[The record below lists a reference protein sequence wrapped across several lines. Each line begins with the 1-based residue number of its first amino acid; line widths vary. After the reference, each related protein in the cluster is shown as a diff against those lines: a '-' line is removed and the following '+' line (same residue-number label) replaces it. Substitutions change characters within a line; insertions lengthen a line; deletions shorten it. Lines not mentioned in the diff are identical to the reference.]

1 MSRNHIKK
9 VKNSKNKYTIKKKK
23 RAFKI
28 KPIYLT
34 IIIGVSVVI
43 FSAFLSAQLS
53 SLDKTIIAQEAEI
66 NELKKTKQSLE
77 GEVKGIK
84 SSQEIQEEAMYKLGM
99 VYPQENQIVYVNVS
113 KNKINKDVNNNVFLS
128 PIISVLKS
136 FTKN

>member
-1 MSRNHIKK
+1 MSKKIKK
-9 VKNSKNKYTIKKKK
+9 ADKANKVKIKKKK

-34 IIIGVSVVI
+34 IIIGVSVAI
-43 FSAFLSAQLS
+43 FSAFLNAQLS
-53 SLDKTIIAQEAEI
+53 NLDKTIIAQQSEI

-77 GEVKGIK
+77 GEIKGIK
-84 SSQEIQEEAMYKLGM
+84 SSKEIQEEAMYKLGM
-99 VYPQENQIVYVNVS
+99 VYPQESQVVYVDVS

>member
-9 VKNSKNKYTIKKKK
+9 VKNSKNKYTIKKNK

-99 VYPQENQIVYVNVS
+99 VYPQENQIVYVDVS

>member
-99 VYPQENQIVYVNVS
+99 VYPQENQIVYVDVS

>member
-9 VKNSKNKYTIKKKK
+9 VKNSKNKYTIKKNK

-99 VYPQENQIVYVNVS
+99 VYPQENQIVYVDVS
-113 KNKINKDVNNNVFLS
+113 KNKINKYVNNNVFLS